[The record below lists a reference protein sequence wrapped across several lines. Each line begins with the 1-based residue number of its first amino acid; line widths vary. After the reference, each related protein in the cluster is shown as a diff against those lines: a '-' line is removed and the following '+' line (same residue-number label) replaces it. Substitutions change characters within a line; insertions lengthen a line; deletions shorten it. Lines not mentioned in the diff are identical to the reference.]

1 MSRGLGD
8 VYKRQVDMEGM
19 GQRIFDYFLKIASGE
34 KTKSEKLNLGRHEF
48 IPWNIG
54 ITG

>member
-1 MSRGLGD
+1 MELLLVRAALGT
-8 VYKRQVDMEGM
+8 QEEM
-19 GQRIFDYFLKIASGE
+19 GQRIFNYFLQVASGGQ
-34 KTKSEKLNLGRHEF
+34 TKSEMLNLGRHEF